1 MKRKFGENYCKCE
14 IFDKQKR
21 KIISIL
27 NSRQQITLFKIVIT
41 SDSLDIYVENV
52 IKGKE
57 TKMLEEIISIIE
69 MFRAVTTSS
78 GIKNIEIENVT
89 LSKGDE
95 IADKEYEKRV
105 CGKPVD
111 MVEDNV
117 GISLRYVSRQ
127 TIPLVI
133 YSYLINYADKRR
145 FFEDTANYVHILAD
159 ANI

>member
-1 MKRKFGENYCKCE
+1 MSSKKPRESIPEGEQGYLGIIARNIDSQTAQSFDMPE
-14 IFDKQKR
+14 GIF
-21 KIISIL
+21 
-27 NSRQQITLFKIVIT
+27 V
-41 SDSLDIYVENV
+41 Y
-52 IKGKE
+52 
-57 TKMLEEIISIIE
+57 
-69 MFRAVTTSS
+69 
-78 GIKNIEIENVT
+78 
-89 LSKGDE
+89 E
-95 IADKEYEKRV
+95 IADKEYEKRF